1 MSRVNN
7 RKQMASTREGS
18 SRSVYLL
25 KGLII
30 KCGQVSGKPQRTV
43 QGPRAGSRR
52 PVTTPR
58 SEGTWQ
64 ERDYQN
70 LEGRTGHLESNREL
84 LSWDLG
90 WDTLKRNQEN
100 RQLDFSPLRLYS
112 PTRAGPWPEG
122 TGTQCCLPH
131 RSASSRGQ
139 GTKKQERDKGL
150 RGHRT
155 PRDDSTRQT
164 CTKVVGSLVNI

>member
-64 ERDYQN
+64 ERDDQN
-70 LEGRTGHLESNREL
+70 LEGRTGHLESDREL

-90 WDTLKRNQEN
+90 WDTLKRNQED
-100 RQLDFSPLRLYS
+100 RQLDFSRPVSILPPELAPGQRARGLNAVFHTGQPQAEGRAQKSRKGTRDAEVTEPL
-112 PTRAGPWPEG
+112 GMI
-122 TGTQCCLPH
+122 Q
-131 RSASSRGQ
+131 
-139 GTKKQERDKGL
+139 
-150 RGHRT
+150 
-155 PRDDSTRQT
+155 
-164 CTKVVGSLVNI
+164 